1 MLAQARHAL
10 ALLGVDIDPQQWVRD
25 LSPAQQQLVE
35 IARACQGDP
44 KVVILDEPTSSLANA
59 EADLVAAAVMRLSA
73 AGIAVVYV
81 SHRMNEIRRL
91 ASSCTIMRDGRVA
104 GDVALDNTS
113 TQQIVDLMLGH
124 QDHHTQTVTAPK
136 GGDKVFEVKQ
146 LSLPPKLH
154 QVSFELRRGEVLGIA
169 GLLGAG
175 RSELLKAIVGL
186 TPFVEGELILDGE
199 TLICPNYAQMLQ
211 RGMAYTPENRK
222 AEGIM
227 PLLGVDENTVMTD
240 SRSVSR
246 FGVLNWQKIKQAT
259 SAIVSRMRVKTAETG
274 TPIMTLSGGNQ
285 QKVVI
290 GRWVYARSRIL
301 LLDEPT
307 RGVDVEAKNQIYRI
321 ARELAAEGKSIIF
334 VSSEVEELPQ
344 VCDRILLLQQGTIVK
359 EFISPVDVEQ
369 LMSEVLMIQ

>member
-1 MLAQARHAL
+1 M
-10 ALLGVDIDPQQWVRD
+10 
-25 LSPAQQQLVE
+25 
-35 IARACQGDP
+35 
-44 KVVILDEPTSSLANA
+44 ILDEPTSSLANA

-186 TPFVEGELILDGE
+186 TPFTEGELILDGE

-246 FGVLNWQKIKQAT
+246 FGVLNWPKIKQAT

>member
-1 MLAQARHAL
+1 MN
-10 ALLGVDIDPQQWVRD
+10 
-25 LSPAQQQLVE
+25 
-35 IARACQGDP
+35 C
-44 KVVILDEPTSSLANA
+44 
-59 EADLVAAAVMRLSA
+59 
-73 AGIAVVYV
+73 AVVK
-81 SHRMNEIRRL
+81 SW
-91 ASSCTIMRDGRVA
+91 ASPGYWGRA
-104 GDVALDNTS
+104 
-113 TQQIVDLMLGH
+113 
-124 QDHHTQTVTAPK
+124 
-136 GGDKVFEVKQ
+136 
-146 LSLPPKLH
+146 
-154 QVSFELRRGEVLGIA
+154 
-169 GLLGAG
+169 AG

-186 TPFVEGELILDGE
+186 TPFTEGELVLDGE
-199 TLICPNYAQMLQ
+199 TLMAPNYAGMLK

-240 SRSVSR
+240 SRAVSR
-246 FGVLNWQKIKQAT
+246 YGVLNWLKIKQAT
-259 SAIVSRMRVKTAETG
+259 SAIVSRMRVKTAATG
-274 TPIMTLSGGNQ
+274 TPIVTLSGGNQ

-344 VCDRILLLQQGTIVK
+344 VCDRILLLQQGRIAK